1 MGTLVIIITTIV
13 PICIGG
19 AFGAKYVIED
29 AINEY
34 NNNNN

>member
-1 MGTLVIIITTIV
+1 MGTLVIIISIV

-19 AFGAKYVIED
+19 AFGAKFIIED

-34 NNNNN
+34 KTNN